1 MNHHKINAFVNMC
14 VAIVEQPLL
23 KLISSGFMV
32 VLSFL
37 FNGIL
42 KQAMFALFIL
52 IFFDFVTAIM
62 AVRRTPGEKVE
73 SRRMWVTAGKVA
85 AYFTLI
91 SAGNLAERGTQF
103 VLPFVDETILGFL
116 CATELLS
123 ILENTGR
130 MGYAV
135 PKKLID
141 KLSSYK
147 NSK

>member
-1 MNHHKINAFVNMC
+1 MTPTKIHAFVSMC
-14 VAIVEQPLL
+14 TAIVEQPFL
-23 KLISSGFMV
+23 KLFSAWFMIL
-32 VLSFL
+32 LSFL

-42 KQAMFALFIL
+42 KQAMFALLIL
-52 IFFDFVTAIM
+52 VLFDFATAIM

-91 SAGNLAERGTQF
+91 SAGNLAEHGTQNYI
-103 VLPFVDETILGFL
+103 PFLDETIIGFL

-135 PKKLID
+135 PQKLIN
-141 KLSSYK
+141 KLSQYK